1 MQARLRDQRPH
12 RPRGARSPWRGA
24 ANGPARSFPA
34 VAALALALALALT
47 SCGPASDDRAS
58 AVTSPSWTVE
68 MADLEP
74 AEIDEYQGEK
84 LTSRASLRDNSIA
97 GPQYPDYG
105 SYRLVISGLVE
116 KRLSLSYEEVLA
128 LPKAEKLIT
137 LNCVEGWNATMLW
150 TGTLLSGL
158 LDAAGADPAADTLVF
173 VCLDGYETTM
183 ETSHAR
189 ERNILLAWATNGLP
203 LGPENGAPF
212 QIAAEEKWGYKWAKW
227 VREIRV
233 LREPGYQG
241 YWEKRGFS
249 VGGSIGERSSA
260 PLEESDEPKLQ

>member
-1 MQARLRDQRPH
+1 MI
-12 RPRGARSPWRGA
+12 RPRLCGKRRA
-24 ANGPARSFPA
+24 AFI
-34 VAALALALALALT
+34 AALALASIMALG
-47 SCGPASDDRAS
+47 SCGRASDREPA
-58 AVTSPSWTVE
+58 ALTSPSWTVE
-68 MADLEP
+68 MLNLEP
-74 AEIDEYQGEK
+74 AEIAEYRGEK
-84 LTSRASLRDNSIA
+84 LTPRASLRDNSIA

-116 KRLSLSYEEVLA
+116 RRLSLSYEEVLA
-128 LPKAEKLIT
+128 FQKAEKLIT
-137 LNCVEGWNATMLW
+137 LNCVEGWNAIMLW

-158 LDAAGADPAADTLVF
+158 LDAAGADPAADTLIF

-249 VGGSIGERSSA
+249 VSGFIGERYSA
-260 PLEESDEPKLQ
+260 PIEERDDPKLQ

>member
-1 MQARLRDQRPH
+1 MKRDWPKGAGLRRALAV
-12 RPRGARSPWRGA
+12 ARSIA
-24 ANGPARSFPA
+24 HESTLAI
-34 VAALALALALALT
+34 ALAMALA
-47 SCGPASDDRAS
+47 SCGPASGRDPS
-58 AVTSPSWTVE
+58 AVTSPSWT
-68 MADLEP
+68 ADTVNLES
-74 AEIDEYQGEK
+74 AEISEYRGAK
-84 LTSRASLRDNSIA
+84 LTPRASLRDNSIA

-105 SYRLVISGLVE
+105 AYRLVVSGLVE
-116 KRLSLSYEEVLA
+116 RELSLSYGEVLA

-158 LDAAGADPAADTLVF
+158 LDAAGANPEADTLIF

-233 LREPGYQG
+233 LREPRYRG
-241 YWEKRGFS
+241 YWERRGY
-249 VGGSIGERSSA
+249 SITGNLGEASSA
-260 PLEESDEPKLQ
+260 PLDERDYPSFQ

>member
-1 MQARLRDQRPH
+1 
-12 RPRGARSPWRGA
+12 
-24 ANGPARSFPA
+24 
-34 VAALALALALALT
+34 
-47 SCGPASDDRAS
+47 
-58 AVTSPSWTVE
+58 

-105 SYRLVISGLVE
+105 AYRLVLSGLVDN
-116 KRLSLSYEEVLA
+116 RLSLSYDEVLA

-137 LNCVEGWNATMLW
+137 LNCVEGWSATMLW
-150 TGTLLSGL
+150 TGTLLSGI

-189 ERNILLAWATNGLP
+189 ERDILLAWATNGLP

-249 VGGSIGERSSA
+249 IGGSIGERSSA
-260 PLEESDEPKLQ
+260 PVEDRDDPKLQ